1 MARVCDFGTP
11 ELEQHGHLVK
21 ERVDASC
28 EFCERFA
35 SQNAASS
42 CFPASCR
49 KHIGTVRVRNVS
61 NVWPPERYYKR
72 GTLSDDQYRA
82 AQRFYRDFVRGNL
95 SSHYGST
102 MFDPS
107 KSFDSIYKELEMT
120 ELQADAL
127 LNFRKAWRSLNNR
140 GADILWHVACNDM
153 EISAYEKMMHWR
165 EGYGMIRL
173 REALDDLG
181 WFYRR
186 GIKND

>member
-1 MARVCDFGTP
+1 MGKKRKQRKEQQDFSIARVCDFGTP
-11 ELEQHGHLVK
+11 ELGQHGHLVK
-21 ERVDASC
+21 ERVDQHS
-28 EFCERFA
+28 
-35 SQNAASS
+35 
-42 CFPASCR
+42 
-49 KHIGTVRVRNVS
+49 VRVRNVS

-72 GTLSDDQYRA
+72 GTLSDNQYRA

-107 KSFDSIYKELEMT
+107 KSFDSIYKELELT

-127 LNFRKAWRSLNNR
+127 LNFRKAWRSLNR
-140 GADILWHVACNDM
+140 QSADIIWHVVCNDLD
-153 EISAYEKMMHWR
+153 ISGYEKMVKWR

-186 GIKND
+186 GNKE

>member
-1 MARVCDFGTP
+1 MGADMGKKRKQRNEQQDFSTTRVCDFGTP

-21 ERVDASC
+21 ERVDEQS
-28 EFCERFA
+28 
-35 SQNAASS
+35 
-42 CFPASCR
+42 
-49 KHIGTVRVRNVS
+49 VRVRNVS

-95 SSHYGST
+95 STHYGST

-107 KSFDSIYKELEMT
+107 KSFDSIYKELELT
-120 ELQADAL
+120 ELHADAL

-181 WFYRR
+181 WFYRNFR
-186 GIKND
+186 